1 MLQTEYI
8 FLQNKIFENYTNCYL
23 MSEFSYVTFQAGFKL
38 RKVLSIYKIRVNK
51 RSSYYNFLAEVYWT
65 VCCQGDPELAKY
77 RVRFKVSAIATW
89 QLHRRTKCI
98 IVAYAESIV
107 KPSNFPS

>member
-1 MLQTEYI
+1 MY
-8 FLQNKIFENYTNCYL
+8 
-23 MSEFSYVTFQAGFKL
+23 QASFKL
-38 RKVLSIYKIRVNK
+38 RKILSIYKIRVIKGQATNFWAGV
-51 RSSYYNFLAEVYWT
+51 SSAL
-65 VCCQGDPELAKY
+65 CCQGDPELAKY
-77 RVRFKVSAIATW
+77 RARFKVSAIATW